1 MLSGFLGGLR
11 VYIYNV
17 LNIIMLLF
25 LLCTRNQPTC
35 SMLKIIESSRP
46 NCHIYRNQIPLTE
59 SRVWTD
65 RNDVGTTIAI
75 PKFMELG

>member
-1 MLSGFLGGLR
+1 MISGFLGGIR
-11 VYIYNV
+11 VYIYNC

-25 LLCTRNQPTC
+25 LLCTINQTTC
-35 SMLKIIESSRP
+35 SMLKMIESSRP

-59 SRVWTD
+59 YRVWTD
-65 RNDVGTTIAI
+65 RNDVVTTIAI